1 MLVLESLWNETQLY
15 TEGVAEPGEP
25 QILTLRLSGT
35 NSRLAL
41 LETALLIGIHSLQ
54 VAVPDEMMTQSFIVR
69 QVT

>member
-15 TEGVAEPGEP
+15 TEGVAEPGKP
-25 QILTLRLSGT
+25 QILTLRLGGT
-35 NSRLAL
+35 NSWLAL
-41 LETALLIGIHSLQ
+41 LETALLIGIHRLQ